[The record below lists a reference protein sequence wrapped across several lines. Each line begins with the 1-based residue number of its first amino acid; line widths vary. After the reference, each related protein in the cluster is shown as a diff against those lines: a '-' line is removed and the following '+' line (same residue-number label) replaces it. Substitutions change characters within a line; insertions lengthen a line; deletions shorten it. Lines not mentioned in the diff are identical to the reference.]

1 MSITSEQWNALP
13 GRTVYDRDGDRVGT
27 VGQVWTG
34 ADGTGAEWV
43 SVRTGLF
50 GLRDTLIP
58 LGSAELRD
66 GELFVPFD
74 KSTIK
79 GAPRVESDGDEP
91 LDQAE
96 VQRLY
101 AHYAGVEN
109 AGRHRGSGDA
119 MTRSEE
125 RLNVGTERH
134 ATGRARL
141 RKYVVT
147 EDVRTTVPVQR
158 EEVRLE
164 REPITDAN
172 RDDALSGPAISEA
185 EHEVTLHAERP
196 VVRKETV
203 PVERVRLGTETVE
216 EEETVGGQVRKER
229 IEADLPDRRRR

>member
-1 MSITSEQWNALP
+1 MSITSEHWNSLP
-13 GRTVYDRDGDRVGT
+13 GRTVFDRDGDRVGT
-27 VGQVWTG
+27 VDQVWTG

-58 LGSAELRD
+58 LGAAELRD

-79 GAPRVESDGDEP
+79 GAPRVESDADEP
-91 LDQAE
+91 LDQSE

-101 AHYAGVEN
+101 AYYAGGEN
-109 AGRHRGSGDA
+109 AGRHA

-125 RLNVGTERH
+125 RLHVDTERH
-134 ATGRARL
+134 ATGTARL

-172 RDDALSGPAISEA
+172 REDAFAGPAISES

-196 VVRKETV
+196 VVRTEAV
-203 PVERVRLGTETVE
+203 PVERVRLGTETVQD
-216 EEETVGGQVRKER
+216 EETVGGRVRKER
-229 IEADLPDRRRR
+229 IEADLPDRNRR